1 MFLLALRYPNQ
12 SRAYQICRFG
22 NNDKP
27 CASNWRNVIIPKLE
41 IEYQCRHLCETVPFF
56 EELVANGLNR
66 LELEIKGEHKESKIC
81 VFSVDGLW
89 LKLQDEEKLVM
100 TVSFSARR
108 KHQHHDWYIQ
118 TTASNFTEEEKVEYK
133 IYRPRYVS
141 TGYWAERFQTG
152 TNNFEE
158 IMSIVKD
165 FITTLKS
172 EDICSVI
179 GFLASTKLC
188 IGF

>member
-1 MFLLALRYPNQ
+1 M
-12 SRAYQICRFG
+12 
-22 NNDKP
+22 
-27 CASNWRNVIIPKLE
+27 
-41 IEYQCRHLCETVPFF
+41 
-56 EELVANGLNR
+56 
-66 LELEIKGEHKESKIC
+66 ELEIKGEHKESKIC
-81 VFSVDGLW
+81 VFSVDGLG
-89 LKLQDEEKLVM
+89 LKLQDEEKKLVM

-165 FITTLKS
+165 FITTLK
-172 EDICSVI
+172 VKTYAVLL
-179 GFLASTKLC
+179 GFLPPQNCALGFEPLEDYQRDIRIKGTSTWFPGTFSWMPNEGILFFDAGSLPVKMD
-188 IGF
+188 